1 MTGDPVC
8 GLRLNDAQSTQ
19 GLIDEAAYKSEYEG
33 QTDYFCSRR
42 CKQQFD
48 QDPERHS
55 RGSWLGGADLEKIMR
70 RLIQIGLSP
79 SVRNENDRRR
89 AKDPRTSVASHV

>member
-1 MTGDPVC
+1 MAWGDSAMIRDPVC
-8 GLRLNDAQSTQ
+8 GLRLDDEQSTQ

-33 QTDYFCSRR
+33 QTYYFCSQR

-55 RGSWLGGADLEKIMR
+55 RGSWLGGEDLEK
-70 RLIQIGLSP
+70 
-79 SVRNENDRRR
+79 
-89 AKDPRTSVASHV
+89 